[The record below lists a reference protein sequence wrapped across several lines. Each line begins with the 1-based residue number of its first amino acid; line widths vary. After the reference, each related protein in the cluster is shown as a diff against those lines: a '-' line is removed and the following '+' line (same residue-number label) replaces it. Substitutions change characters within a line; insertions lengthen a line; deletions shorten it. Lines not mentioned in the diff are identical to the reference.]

1 MKIFH
6 NEEKAVEIYLLLF
19 FLYFFYIF
27 FTKISTC
34 NIIPGFR

>member
-1 MKIFH
+1 MKLFH
-6 NEEKAVEIYLLLF
+6 NEGKAEKIYLLLF